1 MGLRLLSDKYYVGV
15 LLKIFLGIFLFVG
28 GAVLGYYW
36 QVFCFLLSFLGIIIL
51 FLPIRITVF
60 CPHCKKYLKLSL
72 LGGGHRLLGLIKFC
86 SFCGET
92 MEAKVVKK
100 KSKENKPAL
109 KEEECPL
116 QSIEVKETLHVETE
130 EERKQKLKEEILKEL
145 NLKKEPAPA
154 APVPEPA
161 PEPVSESEPT
171 PDPLEGL
178 DIIKLEEGTPIVVTG
193 KPKGEDSSP
202 SQKTLDTSK
211 KSVERELLDMLDLE
225 EDK

>member
-130 EERKQKLKEEILKEL
+130 EERKQKLKEL
-145 NLKKEPAPA
+145 NLKNEPAPD
-154 APVPEPA
+154 PEPA
-161 PEPVSESEPT
+161 PEPVSESEP
-171 PDPLEGL
+171 
-178 DIIKLEEGTPIVVTG
+178 
-193 KPKGEDSSP
+193 
-202 SQKTLDTSK
+202 
-211 KSVERELLDMLDLE
+211 
-225 EDK
+225 

>member
-109 KEEECPL
+109 KEEECP
-116 QSIEVKETLHVETE
+116 Q
-130 EERKQKLKEEILKEL
+130 
-145 NLKKEPAPA
+145 KEPAPA
-154 APVPEPA
+154 APVPEPVLA
-161 PEPVSESEPT
+161 PAPDLQEALDAKSEEKVPA

-178 DIIKLEEGTPIVVTG
+178 DIIKLEEGTP
-193 KPKGEDSSP
+193 
-202 SQKTLDTSK
+202 QKTLDTSK
-211 KSVERELLDMLDLE
+211 KSVERELLDMLDIG